1 MKVHRKIDG
10 KNAFSIFIWLLL
22 MSVLLSCLYA
32 PINASQQPPFSRIN
46 ASSIGQIDFS
56 NVLKHIEFF
65 SNLGSRVTGYEGFY
79 NAAKYIKNYWGD
91 VLGLNVI
98 EEKFRIASPIV
109 KKYSLKVEI
118 PNEGVIKT
126 EAYPLW
132 PNHVN
137 PCPYKSPENGDRL
150 VYVEQGLPEDFDGLN
165 VDGAFVLMDFNNR
178 WYWKNVALFNGK
190 GVIFLEP
197 EDTIGTQAV
206 QKVFSVPINFPRLYI
221 TGEAASL
228 LKEKILKHGELKI
241 WINSL
246 MVWENVEAAN
256 IIAVIEG
263 TDPNL
268 MKEVAIIGAYYDSWS
283 IVPQLSPGATDSM
296 GISFLMEMARLLKL
310 NPPKRTV
317 WLVAFAGHY
326 QALAGA
332 REFIEDH
339 FNELREKIKM
349 MISLDLASDS
359 DIVAAY
365 ATGVMYG
372 YNRPRDLIQYY
383 DGWMRQ
389 ISAWLD
395 EIESETKETVHFIDG
410 VRWVRPPW
418 IANSPPF
425 EPFLKYFEAE
435 VFTEACYGG
444 GLGFVTTNAF
454 RKYQYTPFDTFSRIK
469 PENLRRQIA
478 ILWPVIYN
486 SVNIDSIPY
495 PLYPRRFGAVDHG
508 LVTATLQLGVY
519 NKTINMFNDYANE
532 NAVIFVSVGPTMG
545 STTSIVAVG
554 LQPAAYVGASQSI
567 IVQGVTV
574 GLFAAPPTVGSGGTI
589 TTASLSAPLG
599 FTVVLKPDENGRVEL
614 KGIKPLTG
622 VDAQGYVLD
631 PETGK
636 IICATD
642 TGPFGT
648 GIFRLGGLF
657 GQPSSAAAPTLTP
670 GLGGISYLMEAG
682 AWARAFTVQ
691 VVHGHRY
698 IPLFNASSIALLGF
712 FDPLLLTGPQSL
724 SVEILNFISHSY
736 FVWRDVLS
744 TWPEAM
750 VFMEPNVPA
759 EIVVR
764 SQGKIIAVLNNA
776 TSFNPEG
783 QGYKLPH
790 GETLIVTV
798 LDAIKNI
805 FYLTNYRGGFLESK
819 MSVNPKMLLFLSL
832 MRQYMQLADDAAKS
846 GAKGRFYSYSIAA
859 WQYALSAYD
868 ASLSLLYDVVQTASF
883 FFFVC
888 VAFIIFV
895 TRFIGKKITGGLK
908 QILVILALF
917 ATANF
922 VLSLIHPGY
931 TISSNIWML
940 LNGLSVIFY
949 VILLLYVIIDELNS
963 ALSSVSV
970 SMLGFHRS
978 DIERGT
984 VLISALSMGI
994 ENLKKRPLR
1003 TMLSLST
1010 IIITITAMT
1019 LFTTIGVMVFSYARP
1034 LGSAPYTGVLLKRP
1048 PQQLSMPIS
1057 EIYTISLPDVMSIN
1071 LTNFSAMPRAWIYP
1085 SGQSL
1090 FLSWGGN
1097 ASGIR
1102 GIMAITVDEAQMLK
1116 GAIKPGKGFT
1126 FVPEIKYSVLMAE
1139 SLAERLGQ
1147 MLGYQIEPGKTKINI
1162 YGINMTV
1169 VGILDKDFATA
1180 ILSKDLDQN
1189 SIVMPDPLS
1198 TGLTGLYS
1206 PLDLDTVIIVPYD
1219 FAMECLNVQPNAI
1232 RLSSESPQLSLA
1244 SIFDKSFKMALT
1256 FPFEISYGVKDDV
1269 AGAVTKRDIYS
1280 LGGMENLLIPL
1291 LLSSLTIL
1299 SMMLSA
1305 VYERRRE
1312 IATLSTVGLSPSHIG
1327 AIFVMESIALA
1338 FLGSFLGYVI
1348 GAGVT
1353 SILWNL
1359 RMFPQSL
1366 VPNVSSGVIVIV
1378 MGIMMLATI
1387 ISSIYPMMKASSLA
1401 TPSLM
1406 RKWRIGSKPVGDQW
1420 SIELPFSATS
1430 DEASGLLCFISEYF
1444 EAFATERAGLFMLL
1458 SPIELTQKENAQVLK
1473 AHLQLSPF
1481 DAGIIQNLHIIAKMV
1496 SAEMYGFEILIERL
1510 HGVESLWT
1518 TANRSLIGEIRKQF
1532 LIWRA
1537 LSSKEKKSYIE
1548 KAVARWMK

>member
-1 MKVHRKIDG
+1 MRKKIE
-10 KNAFSIFIWLLL
+10 KRRKSVFSFFALLL
-22 MSVLLSCLYA
+22 FIGILFSYLCA
-32 PINASQQPPFSRIN
+32 PINASQQSSFSN
-46 ASSIGQIDFS
+46 VSATTIGQIDFS

-65 SNLGSRVTGYEGFY
+65 SSLGSRVTGYEGFY
-79 NAAKYIKNYWGD
+79 RAAEYIKNYWSN
-91 VLGLNVI
+91 VLGPNSI
-98 EEKFRIASPIV
+98 TEEKFRIASPIV
-109 KKYSLKVEI
+109 KKYLLKVEI
-118 PNEGVIKT
+118 PNEGIIET

-132 PNHVN
+132 PNHIN
-137 PCPYKSPENGDRL
+137 PCPYKSPEDGDRL
-150 VYVEQGLPEDFDGLN
+150 IYIEQGLLEDFNGAD
-165 VDGAFVLMDFNNR
+165 VEGAFALMDFNNR

-197 EDTIGTQAV
+197 EDTISTQAV
-206 QKVFSVPINFPRLYI
+206 QKVFSIPMNFPRLYI

-228 LKEKILKHGELKI
+228 LKENVLKYGELRI
-241 WINSL
+241 WIDSL
-246 MVWENVEAAN
+246 MIWENMEVAN

-268 MKEVAIIGAYYDSWS
+268 VNEVAIVGAYYDSWS
-283 IVPQLSPGATDSM
+283 IVPQLSPGATESM
-296 GISFLMEMARLLKL
+296 GISFLLEMTRLLKL
-310 NPPKRTV
+310 NPSKRTV
-317 WLVAFAGHY
+317 WLIAFAGHY

-332 REFIEDH
+332 REFVEDH
-339 FNELREKIKM
+339 FSELREKIKM

-365 ATGVMYG
+365 ATGAMYG

-383 DGWMRQ
+383 EGWMRQ
-389 ISAWLD
+389 ISAWID
-395 EIESETKETVHFIDG
+395 EVEKETKEAAHFIDG

-418 IANSPPF
+418 ITNSPPF

-454 RKYQYTPFDTFSRIK
+454 RKYQYTPFDTFAKIQ
-469 PENLRRQIA
+469 PENLRRQIT

-486 SVNIDSIPY
+486 SVNMDSIPY
-495 PLYPRRFGAVDHG
+495 PLYPRRFGAIDHG
-508 LVTATLQLGVY
+508 LVAVTLQLGVY
-519 NKTINMFNDYANE
+519 NKTINMFNDYTNE

-554 LQPAAYVGASQSI
+554 LQPATYVGASQSI
-567 IVQGVTV
+567 VVQGVTV
-574 GLFAAPPTVGSGGTI
+574 GLFASSPAISSGGTI
-589 TTASLSAPLG
+589 TTASLSTPLG

-657 GQPSSAAAPTLTP
+657 GQPGSAAAPTLTP

-682 AWARAFTVQ
+682 AWARAFNVQ
-691 VVHGHRY
+691 VAHGHRY
-698 IPLFNASSIALLGF
+698 IPLFNSSSVALLGF
-712 FDPLLLTGPQSL
+712 FDPLLLTGPQSI

-736 FVWRDVLS
+736 FVWRDVLA

-776 TSFNPEG
+776 TDLNPEG
-783 QGYKLPH
+783 QGYKLSR
-790 GETLIVTV
+790 GETLVVTV
-798 LDAIKNI
+798 LDAIKSM

-832 MRQYMQLADDAAKS
+832 MRQYMQLADDAAKT
-846 GAKGRFYSYSIAA
+846 GDKGKLYSYSIAA

-895 TRFIGKKITGGLK
+895 TRFIGKKFTGLK
-908 QILVILALF
+908 QILVILTLF
-917 ATANF
+917 AVANF

-940 LNGLSVIFY
+940 INGLSVIFY
-949 VILLLYVIIDELNS
+949 IVLLLYVVADELNS

-970 SMLGFHRS
+970 SILGFHRS

-994 ENLKKRPLR
+994 ENLRKRPLR
-1003 TMLSLST
+1003 TILSLST

-1019 LFTTIGVMVFSYARP
+1019 LFTTIGVMVFSYTRP
-1034 LGSAPYTGVLLKRP
+1034 LGVAPYTGILLKRP

-1057 EIYTISLPDVMSIN
+1057 EIYAISLPDIMSVN
-1071 LTNFSAMPRAWIYP
+1071 LTKFSTMPRAWIYP

-1102 GIMAITVDEAQMLK
+1102 GIMAITVEEAQMLK

-1126 FVPEIKYSVLMAE
+1126 FVPEIKYSVLMTE
-1139 SLAERLGQ
+1139 SLAARLSQ
-1147 MLGYQIEPGKTKINI
+1147 ILGYPIEPGKTKINI

-1169 VGILDKDFATA
+1169 VGVLDRDFATA

-1198 TGLTGLYS
+1198 TGLTGVYS

-1219 FAMECLNVQPNAI
+1219 FALECLNVQPNAI
-1232 RLSSESPQLSLA
+1232 RLSSESPQINLA

-1256 FPFEISYGVKDDV
+1256 FPFEISYGVEDDV
-1269 AGAVTKRDIYS
+1269 AGVVTKRDIYS

-1327 AIFVMESIALA
+1327 AIFIMESVALA

-1348 GAGVT
+1348 GAGAT

-1359 RMFPQSL
+1359 KMFPQSL

-1420 SIELPFSATS
+1420 SIELPFNATP
-1430 DEASGLLCFISEYF
+1430 DEASGVLCFISEYF
-1444 EAFATERAGLFMLL
+1444 EAFATERTGLFMLL
-1458 SPIELTQKENAQVLK
+1458 SPVELIQKENVQVLK
-1473 AHLQLSPF
+1473 AHIQLSPF
-1481 DAGIIQNLHIIAKMV
+1481 DAGIIQNLHIVAKLV
-1496 SAEMYGFEILIERL
+1496 SADMYGFEILIERL

-1518 TANRSLIGEIRKQF
+1518 TVNRALIGEIRKQF

-1537 LSSKEKKSYIE
+1537 LSPKEKKSYIE
-1548 KAVARWMK
+1548 KAMRRWMK